1 MAAKREKI
9 HFESVEELLGAPIA
23 KEVTEEIEISKIH
36 AFNNHP
42 FKVLDDDK
50 MTELVKSISVNG
62 VLTPVLIRPDGS
74 GGYEMISGHRR
85 MHAAKLAGLKKI
97 PSVIKEM
104 SDDDAVIAMV
114 DSNVQREEILPSE
127 RAFSFKMKMEALKR
141 QGSRSDLSTSG
152 LEVPKLK
159 EIDEGKSEDRARNK
173 IGADAGMSG
182 RQVQRYLR
190 LTELVPEVLDL
201 VDRKKIGVNLAVD
214 IAGFDKEL
222 QGWIYEYVK
231 DNGFL
236 KPQQIEALKSTN
248 NVENISQRVMI
259 EIMNNALPEKKVS
272 GKVTLSEKKLDKY
285 CPPHFGA
292 KQREMVIVGLLEK
305 WHEENK

>member
-127 RAFSFKMKMEALKR
+127 RAFSLKMKMDAMRR
-141 QGSRSDLSTSG
+141 QGARTDKGDSEGTCR
-152 LEVPKLK
+152 LEVDKLQDK
-159 EIDEGKSEDRARNK
+159 KTCDVVGKDV
-173 IGADAGMSG
+173 GLGG
-182 RQVQRYLR
+182 RQVQRYVK

-236 KPQQIEALKSTN
+236 KPQQIEALKNTN

-285 CPPHFGA
+285 FPPHFGA